1 MLSVVGRFCAGS
13 SGEKHHAVVD
23 KTGEV
28 VGTLRIQ
35 CKIYLRRELVSDV
48 STAECFFAV
57 TLLYI
62 NAK

>member
-1 MLSVVGRFCAGS
+1 MLVVVGRFCAGS

-35 CKIYLRRELVSDV
+35 CKILLRRELVSDV
-48 STAECFFAV
+48 STAECF
-57 TLLYI
+57 LLSHCCI
-62 NAK
+62 KNAK